1 MLRSTTERA
10 CRREPCPQH
19 QTRPMAWPSAH
30 PGKEMPN
37 GVQSQAYQLLPKD
50 SAYHPLYPP
59 MNSIVRSFRAVQKPP
74 WLHFIKHLLKM
85 QLGKHKVKDHQRE
98 EPPQKTFLHGAHENA
113 KWSPRHWALWNTLEF
128 TGSYFVPTE
137 QTPRESP
144 CSAHIFATISILR
157 PALCITTGKHW
168 HCLLPDPSVRN
179 WEPSA
184 TSSTWHLMHNHWGTA
199 CISSLTYTN

>member
-1 MLRSTTERA
+1 MFYVISDLPVMLRSTTERA

-85 QLGKHKVKDHQRE
+85 QLGKHKVTDHQRE
-98 EPPQKTFLHGAHENA
+98 EPPPKN
-113 KWSPRHWALWNTLEF
+113 
-128 TGSYFVPTE
+128 VPAWG
-137 QTPRESP
+137 PRE
-144 CSAHIFATISILR
+144 CQVVTKTL
-157 PALCITTGKHW
+157 
-168 HCLLPDPSVRN
+168 
-179 WEPSA
+179 
-184 TSSTWHLMHNHWGTA
+184 
-199 CISSLTYTN
+199 SSLKYLGVYR